1 MQESSTF
8 RGGERGRDGGGRL
21 KKRGS
26 RESEEEEEG
35 EEGGM
40 KGRKVKRRGEYVVK
54 WDIVIGEQQVHKE
67 DILPWREIQT
77 PTKADK
83 VEESSSFLKVTW

>member
-1 MQESSTF
+1 M
-8 RGGERGRDGGGRL
+8 

-67 DILPWREIQT
+67 DILP
-77 PTKADK
+77 
-83 VEESSSFLKVTW
+83 